1 MASNIIS
8 TTIDD
13 TYPVA
18 GVDNDTQGFR
28 DNFNIIKTGLATAN
42 TEITNLQ
49 DNTAKTNE
57 TTTFNN
63 NTISNV
69 NLLSSSKETAVSNV
83 LGETALTLSFN
94 TAHYFRLTNINNAI
108 TVSFDDWPEIDNFA
122 EMVVHFSGNGSGTQ
136 GVTFASPGAADIL
149 TDNSGAWTNRTIN
162 VPASA
167 DQSIAIRAWTYNNG
181 STVFMQYL
189 GQFVTTV

>member
-8 TTIDD
+8 QTIDD
-13 TYPVA
+13 TYPIA

-42 TEITNLQ
+42 SEITTLQ
-49 DNTAKTNE
+49 DNTAKTNV

-69 NLLSSSKETAVSNV
+69 NLLSSQKESVESNV
-83 LGETALTLSFN
+83 LGDTSITLSFQSG
-94 TAHYFRLTNINNAI
+94 HYFRLVNINNTI
-108 TVSFDDWPEIDNFA
+108 TVTFDDWPETSNFA

-136 GVTFASPGAADIL
+136 AVTFASPGAANIY
-149 TDNSGAWTNRTIN
+149 TDNNGAWTNRAIN
-162 VPASA
+162 VPATA
-167 DQSIAIRAWTYNNG
+167 DQSISVRAWTYNNG
-181 STVFMQYL
+181 VDVYMEYQ
-189 GQFVTTV
+189 GQFVTTT